1 MPETPNAQASPHRR
15 RRLWI
20 MGVVAIS
27 IVAAT
32 ALIAVISFRHD
43 VSPDQCAKLEQLKN
57 ISIAHLENGR
67 HKEKR
72 GAGQGSLA
80 KADLGFAELAA
91 TLPSDPLGARNL
103 AITRL
108 LELQEKS
115 VEPSRALEAA
125 DMALKLEND
134 SAAVHLLAGQ
144 IALAADDK
152 GRAVSEF
159 SRAAELA
166 PADASVWYSISRLW
180 GASPD
185 EEDEKREHE
194 ALGRAYQAAPENLF
208 LLASWVTAQARAEDP
223 QVAQTLA
230 QLRQTLVAQPALAEN
245 VAKRG
250 RLPDPL
256 AYVDEAL
263 AAVEKGQWPAAQLL
277 IRGLANVLKAETWSL
292 NDLRRVDRDPLEYV
306 LHDFREPCQ
315 ATVAEGE
322 TPAIDVKF
330 NEFAAPQQ
338 LPSLIG
344 VADIELADMDLD
356 GELDVVVLRDNAV
369 EVYSRGDGKEW
380 RTIVTAALPAKCAHF
395 VLADFDQDDP
405 EQPGTSAYARR
416 QAAGKSAPAANKNP
430 PGATQADASGSKVCH
445 RTSLDIAAY
454 GQVGIVLI
462 RNEFDPEKKNRTLK
476 IEPHEKLAALKSVL
490 TAKAVDFDHDGDL
503 DLTVSTTEGFS
514 LWANH
519 GEMIFA
525 DVSSQSQLPPAELQ
539 AAAIVAIDWDGDVD
553 LDLVLC
559 GSSTQPAG
567 YLENLR
573 HGQFRWRTFG
583 GGFDALKGA
592 GSLVAFDAGDV
603 RGWALAAAGKAG
615 LAVVRTELGRQA
627 EPTERSQSS
636 LADSPR
642 AGVRSWDFDNDG
654 RRDLL
659 SWSDKGIDLFRGAG
673 GGLFMPASQT
683 LARGAKPVQSCR
695 TGDLDGDGD
704 LDLAVAETDRVVLYE
719 NEGGEQNR
727 WLELELVAGLM
738 DQQNLHFRVNHY
750 GIGSLVEVRSG
761 PHYQRQI
768 VDGATVH
775 FGLGRVERPD
785 LVRVV
790 WTNGIPQDVIEPE
803 SDQSICEAQILG
815 GSCPYLYTWTGEKFE
830 FFTDCLWAAPIG
842 LQFAE
847 GVLSPSRA
855 WEYLLIPG
863 DRLKPR
869 GGEYVMQLTEE
880 LWEATYLDE
889 VQLLA
894 VDHPADVSVF
904 SNEKVGPAEIA
915 EFKIHTVRRPL
926 TPRAARDPNGR
937 DVLADIA
944 ACDGVYL
951 KPFDRKYG
959 AGYAEPHYLELD
971 LGELAEAKR
980 VTLFLTGWIF
990 PASTSMNV
998 GVSQNAALTPR
1009 QAPSLWVPDAGGQW
1023 REVRPFIGFPGGKT
1037 KTIAVDL
1044 SEVFLTDDRRLRIA
1058 TNLEIYWDQAFFTV
1072 DEEPAPVKTQR
1083 LALAGAELHYRG
1095 FSRRSPGER
1104 FGPERYDYSQTT
1116 QEPKWPAMTGYF
1128 TRFGSVDE
1136 LLVESDDRLVI
1147 FGAGDELTLRFKAP
1161 PAGPPQGWKRDF
1173 LLYNVGWDK
1182 DADLNTVYGQTVEPL
1197 PFGAMSGYPY
1207 SADEAYPAD
1216 ELRREYLKA
1225 YQTRTQDPVAFGRR
1239 LSAPRQPQ
1247 K

>member
-1 MPETPNAQASPHRR
+1 MPETPNAQAMPHRR
-15 RRLWI
+15 RRFWI
-20 MGVVAIS
+20 MGIVVTA

-32 ALIAVISFRHD
+32 VLIALISFRHD

-80 KADLGFAELAA
+80 KADLGFAELAEK
-91 TLPSDPLGARNL
+91 LPSDPLGARNL

-115 VEPSRALEAA
+115 VEPSRALEAVE
-125 DMALKLEND
+125 MALKLEND
-134 SAAVHLLAGQ
+134 SATVHLLAGQ
-144 IALAADDK
+144 IALAAEDQA
-152 GRAVSEF
+152 RAVSEF
-159 SRAAELA
+159 GRAAELA
-166 PADASVWYSISRLW
+166 PADAAIWYSISRLW
-180 GASPD
+180 ADSPD
-185 EEDEKREHE
+185 EEDQKRGHE
-194 ALGRAYQAAPENLF
+194 ALGRAYQSAPDNLF

-223 QVAQTLA
+223 QAAQTLA

-263 AAVEKGQWPAAQLL
+263 AAVEKGQWPAAQVP
-277 IRGLANVLKAETWSL
+277 IRSLANVLKSETWSL

-315 ATVAEGE
+315 AVVAEGE
-322 TPAIDVKF
+322 TPTIDVKF
-330 NEFAAPQQ
+330 SEFAAPQQ

-344 VADIELADMDLD
+344 VADIELADMNLD
-356 GELDVVVLRDNAV
+356 GELDVVVLRDNALD
-369 EVYSRGDGKEW
+369 VYSRSGGKEW
-380 RTIVTAALPAKCAHF
+380 RTIFTATLPVKCAHF
-395 VLADFDQDDP
+395 VLADLDQDDP
-405 EQPGTSAYARR
+405 EQPGTPAYTHR
-416 QAAGKSAPAANKNP
+416 QAAGKSAPPAHENPSDAAK
-430 PGATQADASGSKVCH
+430 ADLAGSKICH
-445 RTSLDIAAY
+445 RTGLDVAAY
-454 GQVGIVLI
+454 GPEGIVLI
-462 RNEFDPEKKNRTLK
+462 RNEFDPEQESRTLK
-476 IEPHEKLAALKSVL
+476 IEPHEQLAALKSVL
-490 TAKAVDFDHDGDL
+490 AARAVDFDHDGDL
-503 DLTVSTTEGFS
+503 DLTVSTTAGFS
-514 LWANH
+514 FWANH
-519 GEMIFA
+519 GEMTFA

-539 AAAIVAIDWDGDVD
+539 AAAIVPVDWDGDVD

-559 GSSTQPAG
+559 GSSTEPAG

-573 HGQFRWRTFG
+573 HGQFRWRKFE

-592 GSLVAFDAGDV
+592 SSLAAFDAGDV
-603 RGWALAAAGKAG
+603 KGWALAAAGKSG
-615 LAVVRTELGRQA
+615 LDVIRTELGRQA
-627 EPTERSQSS
+627 EPTERSRAS

-654 RRDLL
+654 RQDLL
-659 SWSDKGIDLFRGAG
+659 SWSEKGIDLFRGVVG
-673 GGLFMPASQT
+673 GQFAPASQL
-683 LARGAKPVQSCR
+683 LAPGVKPVQSCR

-704 LDLAVAETDRVVLYE
+704 LDLAVAETDRVVLYK
-719 NEGGEQNR
+719 NEGGDQNR
-727 WLELELVAGLM
+727 WLDLDLVAGLM

-785 LVRVV
+785 LVRIV
-790 WTNGIPQDVIEPE
+790 WTNGIPQDVVEPE
-803 SDQSICEAQILG
+803 TDQSICEAQILG

-855 WEYLLIPG
+855 WEYLHIPG

-869 GGEYVMQLTEE
+869 GDEYVLQLTEE

-915 EFKIHTVRRPL
+915 EFKIHTVRRPQA
-926 TPRAARDPNGR
+926 PEAARNHNGR
-937 DVLADIA
+937 DVLAEIA

-951 KPFDRKYG
+951 KPFDRKHG

-971 LGELAEAKR
+971 LGELADAKR

-998 GVSQNAALTPR
+998 GVSQNAGLTPR
-1009 QAPSLWVPDAGGQW
+1009 QAPSLWVPDAGGEW

-1037 KTIAVDL
+1037 KTIAIDL
-1044 SEVFLTDDRRLRIA
+1044 SDVFLTADYRVRIA

-1072 DEEPAPVKTQR
+1072 DEDPAPVETHR
-1083 LALAGAELHYRG
+1083 LELAGAELHYRG
-1095 FSRRSPGER
+1095 FSLRSPGER
-1104 FGPERYDYSQTT
+1104 FGPERYDYAQTT
-1116 QEPKWPAMTGYF
+1116 QQPKWPAMSGNF

-1136 LLVESDDRLVI
+1136 LLRESDDRLVI
-1147 FGAGDELTLRFKAP
+1147 FGAGDELTLRFKTP
-1161 PAGPPQGWKRDF
+1161 PGAPPQGWKRDF

-1182 DADLNTVYGQTVEPL
+1182 DADLNTVFGQTVEPL

-1207 SADEAYPAD
+1207 GADEEYPAD
-1216 ELRREYLKA
+1216 ELRRQYLRD
-1225 YQTRTQDPVAFGRR
+1225 YQTRTQDPVGFWQR
-1239 LSAPRQPQ
+1239 LSAPWPPQ